1 MSEHQIRQAANNIE
15 RQETYKFQLAKYR
28 KAMKEGFYFEALMI
42 VYAMLEDRLKSFL
55 YYSGALSTRNGKMKP
70 CPKTKADLRIILTQE
85 FGEKE
90 PFRMSTI
97 TGKMRLVRAIAEWS
111 ASVNLNE
118 MESSD
123 YMCCLEREMESID
136 AGGILSVLDELVVW
150 LQYRNEVMHAAMN
163 KNVVALYENLPEKIV
178 QGMEYARY
186 IDSQVKILKK
196 NNKIRKAM
204 KLQNN

>member
-1 MSEHQIRQAANNIE
+1 MPQIRQAANNNE

-55 YYSGALSTRNGKMKP
+55 YYSGALSTRNGRMRL
-70 CPKTKADLRIILTQE
+70 CNKTEKDLLNILQE
-85 FGEKE
+85 FGGNKKV
-90 PFRMSTI
+90 RLSTI
-97 TGKMRLVRAIAEWS
+97 TGKIDLIRAIVQWS
-111 ASVNLNE
+111 SSVELNKVE
-118 MESSD
+118 PST

-136 AGGILSVLDELVVW
+136 TDGVISVLNQLVVW
-150 LQYRNEVMHAAMN
+150 LKYRNEVMHAAMN
-163 KNVVALYENLPEKIV
+163 KNVVALYENLPEKTA

-196 NNKIRKAM
+196 NNKIRKEM
-204 KLQNN
+204 KMQNN

>member
-1 MSEHQIRQAANNIE
+1 MNELQIRQATNNIE
-15 RQETYKFQLAKYR
+15 RKETYSYQLAKYK
-28 KAMKEGFYFEALMI
+28 KAMREGFYFEALMI

-85 FGEKE
+85 FSEKE

-97 TGKMRLVRAIAEWS
+97 IGKMKLIRAIIEWS
-111 ASVNLNE
+111 ASVELNE
-118 MESSD
+118 MEAST
-123 YMCCLEREMESID
+123 YMCYLKREMESID
-136 AGGILSVLDELVVW
+136 IGGILLVFNELEVW
-150 LQYRNEVMHAAMN
+150 LKYRNEIMHAAMN
-163 KNVVALYENLPEKIV
+163 KNIVALFENLPEKIV

-196 NNKIRKAM
+196 NNKIRKAL